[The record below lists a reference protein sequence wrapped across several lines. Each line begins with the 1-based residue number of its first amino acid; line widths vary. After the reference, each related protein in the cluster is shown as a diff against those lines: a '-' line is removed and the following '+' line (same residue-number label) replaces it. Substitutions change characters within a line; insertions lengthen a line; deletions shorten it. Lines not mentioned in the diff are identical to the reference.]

1 MGPRKFTPAEANR
14 TLPLVRRIVTE
25 IIDKGS
31 RLRKLVDGH
40 REQGKPGER
49 VMEPELQQRLNAL
62 EHEVRDL
69 LEELEHIGCSYKD
82 WSFDKGLVDFPGEI
96 DGAPVLLCWRS
107 DEEHVTWY
115 HAPEAGFAG
124 RQRIPE
130 RLLGVP

>member
-1 MGPRKFTPAEANR
+1 VTTRKFTPAEANR

-25 IIDKGS
+25 ILDKGS
-31 RLRKLVDGH
+31 RLRQLVEGY
-40 REQGKPGER
+40 RAQGEPGKR
-49 VMEPELQQRLNAL
+49 VMEPELHQRLNAL

-107 DEEHVTWY
+107 DEERVTWY

-124 RQRIPE
+124 RQPIPQ
-130 RLLGVP
+130 RLLEVS